1 MEKRIFRFG
10 IIGCGAIAG
19 IHAQAIGAMEQGK
32 LGAVCDSAPQR
43 AKAFAEQ
50 HGCRWH
56 ETPEELAAD
65 PEVDI
70 ICICVP
76 SGLHARYAVMAAKAG
91 KHIVV
96 EKPMA
101 ITPEQLEEVEQ
112 AVEQSGVKLAVIS
125 QLRFLESVQR
135 VKSAIETGE
144 LGKIYFA
151 DCRMRYYRSQEYYDQ
166 GGWRGTWA
174 LDGGGAL
181 MNQGIHGID
190 LVQYI
195 MGGVASVY
203 AQCRTMGRRIE
214 TEDAANLLVEYK
226 CGAIGVIQGTTLA
239 NPGEPRTI
247 TISGEKG
254 TVVLQED
261 TIVRWDVEG
270 SSVETGQ
277 TGVGACRDPM
287 ALSFAFHQTQLE
299 DLVAAIE
306 EDRRPFVD
314 EKEGRKGVEIIL
326 AAYRSEQTGQKQYL
340 KD

>member
-1 MEKRIFRFG
+1 MEKRTFRFG

-19 IHAQAIGAMEQGK
+19 IHAQAIEAMEKGA
-32 LGAVCDSAPQR
+32 LEAVCDSAPER
-43 AKAFAEQ
+43 AKAFAESR
-50 HGCRWH
+50 GCHWH
-56 ETPEELAAD
+56 STPEELIAD
-65 PEVDI
+65 PNIDI
-70 ICICVP
+70 VCICVP
-76 SGLHARYAVMAAKAG
+76 SGLHAVYAVMAARAG

-101 ITPEQLEEVEQ
+101 ITEAQLDEVEQ
-112 AVEQSGVKLAVIS
+112 AVNAAGVKLTVIS
-125 QLRFLESVQR
+125 QLRFMESVQR
-135 VKSAIETGE
+135 LKSAIDSGV

-195 MGGVASVY
+195 MGGVESVY
-203 AQCRTMGRRIE
+203 AQCRTMGRNIE

-247 TISGEKG
+247 TVSGEKG

-270 SSVETGQ
+270 SAVQTGK
-277 TGVGACRDPM
+277 TGVGAYRDPM
-287 ALSFAFHQTQLE
+287 AIPFAFHQTQLE
-299 DLVAAIE
+299 DLVDAIE
-306 EDRRPFVD
+306 IGHRPFVD
-314 EKEGRKGVEIIL
+314 EKEGRKGVELIL
-326 AAYRSEQTGQKQYL
+326 AAYRSEKTGQKQYL